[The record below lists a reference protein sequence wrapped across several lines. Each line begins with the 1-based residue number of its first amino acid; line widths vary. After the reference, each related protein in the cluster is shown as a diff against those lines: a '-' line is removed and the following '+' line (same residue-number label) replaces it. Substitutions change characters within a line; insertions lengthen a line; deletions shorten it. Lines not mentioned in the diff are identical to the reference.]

1 MTRNANTSETTC
13 KVKKDSADN
22 IFRRYSSALHGF
34 IKKQLSSEDDDSEDL
49 LHDIFYR
56 FFSTNEDIENIS
68 AWLYR
73 TARNLIID
81 RSRKKKE
88 ERMPYISQEDET
100 FPISDILLLDDNTPE
115 TILAQQIIEE
125 EISAALDR
133 LPDEQ
138 RNVYE
143 LNEIQ
148 GIQFSEISEATGI
161 PINTLISRKRY
172 AVQYLRKELE
182 YLYSNR

>member
-1 MTRNANTSETTC
+1 MRNVSTSETIC

-22 IFRRYSSALHGF
+22 IFRRYSTALHRF
-34 IKKQLSSEDDDSEDL
+34 IKKQLSSESDDSEDL

-81 RSRKKKE
+81 RSRKKRE
-88 ERMPYISQEDET
+88 EWMPYFSKEDEVS
-100 FPISDILLLDDNTPE
+100 PISEILLIDYNTPE
-115 TILAQQIIEE
+115 TILAQQIIEDE
-125 EISAALDR
+125 LSVALSR
-133 LPDEQ
+133 LPKEQ
-138 RNVYE
+138 RDVYE
-143 LNEIQ
+143 LHEIQ
-148 GIQFSEISEATGI
+148 GIPFAEISEATGI

-182 YLYSNR
+182 YLYSNK